1 MRVTWIPQ
9 HRQAGPPSNLRSFC
23 RLVQAGT
30 FENQQSQ
37 LSALSINQKESYEIM
52 IRRTIAHVLL
62 GTGAILAATGTAV
75 ADTIPDVR
83 ITEFMYKAEGSPGE
97 FVEFTN
103 LGPSAVDMTGWSE
116 DDSTRQ
122 ANKSQHSLS
131 AFGIVQSGQSVIFT
145 EADPNAF
152 RAAWNL
158 PSNVAVIGPYSNDN
172 LGNGDEINLY
182 DASGGLVDRL
192 TFGSNPRADGVSAVP
207 VSASVI
213 GTNNIGGWVLSQDGV
228 AGAYHALGGDIGSP
242 GFSPFAPAPVP
253 LPAAAWLLMSG
264 LGALA
269 PKLRRRKEVEAA

>member
-1 MRVTWIPQ
+1 MSGLQPVG
-9 HRQAGPPSNLRSFC
+9 AGGR
-23 RLVQAGT
+23 R
-30 FENQQSQ
+30 ENQQSQ
-37 LSALSINQKESYEIM
+37 LNALFVNYKESFEIM
-52 IRRTIAHVLL
+52 IRKTIAHVLL
-62 GTGAILAATGTAV
+62 GTGAILAATATAV
-75 ADTIPDVR
+75 ADTIPDDVR
-83 ITEFMYKAEGSPGE
+83 ITEFMYKGEGSPGE

-103 LGPSAVDMTGWSE
+103 LGTTAVDMTGWSE

-122 ANKSQHSLS
+122 PNKSGHSLS
-131 AFGIVQSGQSVIFT
+131 AFGVVQSGQSVIFT

-158 PSNVAVIGPYSNDN
+158 SSSVEVIGPYSNDN

-182 DASGGLVDRL
+182 NAQGSLVDRL
-192 TFGSNPRADGVSAVP
+192 TYGSNPRSDGISAVP

-228 AGAYHALGGDIGSP
+228 AGAYRALGGDIGSP
-242 GFSPFAPAPVP
+242 GSSPFAPSPVP

>member
-1 MRVTWIPQ
+1 MSSLCPIG
-9 HRQAGPPSNLRSFC
+9 AGG
-23 RLVQAGT
+23 RL
-30 FENQQSQ
+30 ENQQSR
-37 LSALSINQKESYEIM
+37 LNAFINYKESYKIM
-52 IRRTIAHVLL
+52 IRKTIAHVLL

-83 ITEFMYKAEGSPGE
+83 ITEFMYKGEGSPGE

-103 LGPSAVDMTGWSE
+103 MGTTAVDMTGWSE
-116 DDSTRQ
+116 DDSTREPD
-122 ANKSQHSLS
+122 KSGHSLS
-131 AFGIVQSGQSVIFT
+131 AFGTVQSGQSVIFT
-145 EADPNAF
+145 EADPTAF

-158 PSNVAVIGPYSNDN
+158 SSSVEVIGPYSNDN

-182 DASGGLVDRL
+182 DAQGNLVDRL
-192 TFGSNPRADGVSAVP
+192 TYGSNPRSDGISAVP

-242 GFSPFAPAPVP
+242 GYSPFAPSPVP